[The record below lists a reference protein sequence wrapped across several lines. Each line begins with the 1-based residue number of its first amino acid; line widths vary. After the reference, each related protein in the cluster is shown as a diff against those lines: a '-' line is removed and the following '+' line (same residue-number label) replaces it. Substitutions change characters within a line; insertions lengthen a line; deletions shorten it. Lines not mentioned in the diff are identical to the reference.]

1 VSAPGVSSRP
11 GNPPVVVS
19 LSSGRKTPP
28 AAELPGGAPAGRR
41 YGQATTPVGGAG
53 GGLPTQK
60 TKVAGSGRLNGPS
73 PGPPA
78 PAPMSARDATAAHDL
93 ITGNFV
99 GAYGLSNPAPHALSD
114 PGAVPSSTLASVI
127 QFVAARRMHHA
138 GMPHPES
145 QDLGALTPSS
155 LVDRMPH
162 GSRGPQG
169 SVQSSAGGGGAAS
182 PLILMMAFALIVAPC
197 LKFVPRPIAP
207 LVCAE
212 PRRLERP
219 G

>member
-1 VSAPGVSSRP
+1 
-11 GNPPVVVS
+11 
-19 LSSGRKTPP
+19 
-28 AAELPGGAPAGRR
+28 
-41 YGQATTPVGGAG
+41 
-53 GGLPTQK
+53 
-60 TKVAGSGRLNGPS
+60 
-73 PGPPA
+73 
-78 PAPMSARDATAAHDL
+78 MSARAATAAHDL

-99 GAYGLSNPAPHALSD
+99 GAYGLPNPASHALSD
-114 PGAVPSSTLASVI
+114 PSAVPSSTLPSVI
-127 QFVAARRMHHA
+127 QFVAARRMHTA
-138 GMPHPES
+138 GVPQPES
-145 QDLGALTPSS
+145 QDSGALTPSS

-162 GSRGPQG
+162 GSHGPQG